1 LGFEEI
7 VNCFAADGLLKA
19 RAAGVF
25 TKQIMANPAAATL
38 AGPAGRG
45 QTRRGEADQQQPALP
60 VAAPSVRPIWRI
72 RPALV

>member
-45 QTRRGEADQQQPALP
+45 QTGAAKPTSSSQRCPLLRHRSGRYGASALP
-60 VAAPSVRPIWRI
+60 W
-72 RPALV
+72 